1 MLAPDGA
8 APPARGA
15 PTGDARFA
23 AMPIS
28 VLSVVGVACVC
39 GSGPVTHFEGARY
52 RVVPVRVALLPSPS
66 EGPLC
71 QL

>member
-1 MLAPDGA
+1 MQAAVPQWVLESLLGVGA
-8 APPARGA
+8 RV
-15 PTGDARFA
+15 DL
-23 AMPIS
+23 PIS

>member
-1 MLAPDGA
+1 MQAAVPQWVLESLLGVGA
-8 APPARGA
+8 RV
-15 PTGDARFA
+15 DL
-23 AMPIS
+23 PIS
-28 VLSVVGVACVC
+28 VLSVVVVACVC